1 MQDDELTDEEI
12 SFFFIS
18 LLVFILGVLVVV
30 FD

>member
-12 SFFFIS
+12 SFFFIF
-18 LLVFILGVLVVV
+18 LLVFILGVLVVI